1 MTIVGKLETMSLPDI
16 LQWLASNQA
25 TGTLVVSDGQ
35 AEKSIFFRSG
45 RVISSASSDPTE
57 YLGHFLVSHRF
68 ITEADL
74 AEAVR
79 EQGHSGALLG
89 HVLVRRG
96 AISREDLDRMLVL
109 KSEESLFQLFNW
121 QQGDFQFRDDELP
134 PYEMVP
140 ISLDVTSLL
149 LEGMQRQDEW
159 VTIREVV
166 PSALAVPVT
175 IGDPLHGVD
184 HSEPRVRAILRAID
198 DDRSIED
205 ICLETHTSEYM
216 VSKVVW
222 ERVRDG
228 VVKVVRPR
236 RSPQPPVEAA
246 VGDASGLVDRA
257 RALVASNDYDLAARH
272 LRAAGS
278 LEPHDHLLKQT
289 IQAVE
294 LDIRDRLRD
303 EGLVDDAVPRLDR
316 PLEQLANEV
325 LSPEEGFVLSRINGV
340 SDVVSIVK
348 ISPLPELEA
357 RLVFWKLMAAGFVAL
372 DTG

>member
-1 MTIVGKLETMSLPDI
+1 MAIVGKLETMSLPDL

-25 TGTLVVSDGQ
+25 TGTLVVSDGKV
-35 AEKSIFFRSG
+35 EKSIFFRSG

-68 ITEADL
+68 ITETDL

-79 EQGHSGALLG
+79 EQETSGAMLG
-89 HVLVRRG
+89 RVLVERG
-96 AISREDLDRMLVL
+96 AISHDDLDRMLKL
-109 KSEESLFQLFNW
+109 KSEESLFELFNW
-121 QQGDFQFRDDELP
+121 QQGDFQFKDDELP

-159 VTIREVV
+159 TRIREVV
-166 PSALAVPVT
+166 PSALAVPVAMK
-175 IGDPLHGVD
+175 DPLSGVD

-222 ERVRDG
+222 DRAREG
-228 VVKVVRPR
+228 VLKVIRPR
-236 RSPQPPVEAA
+236 VVPTTPVEAA
-246 VGDASGLVDRA
+246 VGDAGGLLDRA
-257 RALVASNDYDLAARH
+257 RELVVSGELDLAARH
-272 LRAAGS
+272 LRAAAS
-278 LEPHDHLLKQT
+278 LEPHDHLLRQT
-289 IQAVE
+289 VRAVE
-294 LDIRDRLRD
+294 QDIRDRLD
-303 EGLVDDAVPRLDR
+303 ETGLTDDAVPALERSLDT
-316 PLEQLANEV
+316 LANAG
-325 LSPEEGFVLSRINGV
+325 LSPEEGFVLSRVNGQA
-340 SDVVSIVK
+340 DLASIVK

-357 RLVFWKLMAAGFVAL
+357 RLVFWKLVGAEIVSLQRA
-372 DTG
+372 

>member
-1 MTIVGKLETMSLPDI
+1 MAIVGKLETMSLPDL

-35 AEKSIFFRSG
+35 VEKSIFFRSG
-45 RVISSASSDPTE
+45 RVISSASSEPTE

-68 ITEADL
+68 ISESDL

-79 EQGHSGALLG
+79 EQETSGALLG
-89 HVLVRRG
+89 HVLVERG
-96 AISREDLDRMLVL
+96 AISHEDLDRMLIL
-109 KSEESLFQLFNW
+109 KSEESLFELFNW

-159 VTIREVV
+159 VRIREVV
-166 PSALAVPVT
+166 PSALAVPVAVR
-175 IGDPLHGVD
+175 DPLHGVD
-184 HSEPRVRAILRAID
+184 HSEPRVRAVLRAID

-222 ERVRDG
+222 DRVRAG
-228 VVKVVRPR
+228 VLKVVRPR
-236 RSPQPPVEAA
+236 LVPQPVVEAG
-246 VGDASGLVDRA
+246 VGDASGLLERA
-257 RALVASNDYDLAARH
+257 RALVESDDYDLAARH

-278 LEPHDHLLKQT
+278 LEPHDHLLRQT
-289 IQAVE
+289 VRAVE
-294 LDIRDRLRD
+294 ADIRDRLQAD
-303 EGLVDDAVPRLDR
+303 GLADDAVPRLAR
-316 PLEQLANEV
+316 PLEELSNEGLA
-325 LSPEEGFVLSRINGV
+325 PEEGFVLSRINGT
-340 SDVVSIVK
+340 SDVASIVK
-348 ISPLPELEA
+348 ISPLAELEA
-357 RLVFWKLMAAGFVAL
+357 RLVFWKLVNAGIVTL
-372 DTG
+372 DRG